1 MSATTSQALQK
12 FRIELSTLLDK
23 TAIIE
28 TVKGEKYT
36 GKILGYDPE
45 NLSLSLADVKTP
57 SGETFSRVFLHG
69 QIIAGIYRKQEPF
82 DLRGLSERI
91 EKVFPGMVR
100 TYDEAGVI
108 TVMEKIRVSE
118 TGIIE
123 GSGPAAD
130 RVKRVYDQ
138 FIAERKTE
146 PPREQASVL

>member
-1 MSATTSQALQK
+1 MSTASGQGLQK
-12 FRIELSTLLDK
+12 FRVELSTLLEK
-23 TAIIE
+23 SAIIE
-28 TVKGEKYT
+28 TTKGEKFT

-45 NLSLSLADVKTP
+45 SLSLCLGDVKTP
-57 SGETFSRVFLHG
+57 TGESYSRVFLHG

-100 TYDEAGVI
+100 LYDDAGVI
-108 TVMEKIRVSE
+108 MVMEKIRVSE
-118 TGIIE
+118 AGIVE

-138 FIAERKTE
+138 FILERKSE
-146 PPREQASVL
+146 PPKAQAPAV

>member
-23 TAIIE
+23 SAIIE
-28 TVKGEKYT
+28 TTKGEKFT

-45 NLSLSLADVKTP
+45 NLNISLADVKTP
-57 SGETFSRVFLHG
+57 NGEAYSRVFLHG
-69 QIIAGIYRKQEPF
+69 QIIAAIYRKQEPF

-91 EKVFPGMVR
+91 EKVFPGMVHI
-100 TYDEAGVI
+100 YDEAGVI

-118 TGIIE
+118 SGIIE
-123 GSGPAAD
+123 GTGPAAD

-138 FIAERKTE
+138 FINDRKTE
-146 PPREQASVL
+146 PPKEPVTAA